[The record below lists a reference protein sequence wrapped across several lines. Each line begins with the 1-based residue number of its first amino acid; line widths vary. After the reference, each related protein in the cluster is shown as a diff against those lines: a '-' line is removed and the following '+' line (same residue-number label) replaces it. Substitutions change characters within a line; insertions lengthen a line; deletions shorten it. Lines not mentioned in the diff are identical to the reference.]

1 MAPPPLNLDDV
12 QGDILIGLPKRLEAY
27 WFIEIKKP
35 SEFQKQ
41 LLELIPLITSST
53 QAKNDEKACFDHRGN
68 DGDLT
73 LAGVNFAF
81 SRKGLDELGFKEP
94 LSKEPQNDPFEK
106 TMLATAEADFND
118 RVHGFNKAWFKE
130 FKQEI
135 HCLIFITGD
144 CQDTIDFTLAK
155 VKKILGVTVQEIKLV
170 QGKVRPGDQMHHE
183 HFGYNDGISQP
194 AIKGVDQK
202 LLPGQEFIDQ
212 GIILLGRPGDRGQ
225 GRPSWTLDGS
235 FLAFRYLS
243 QEVPEFQDFVDDKN
257 PHEAPKDFFGA
268 QLVGRWKSGTPLVL
282 APTVDSDPSIG
293 KNPQQNNKF
302 DYDPHSQKLCPY
314 AAHTRKTFPRGDI
327 QQSVAIHR
335 IVRRAI
341 TFGEELTPE
350 EIKSRKTKLDR
361 GLLFKCYQSNIAD
374 GFHFIQR
381 IWANNNTFPFLKIGE
396 DGKPIPKPGFSDE
409 NGPGVDGIIG
419 QAEKGGVRQMD
430 ILNDNDPA
438 GKVKL
443 PKEWVISR
451 GGEYFF
457 SPSISQ
463 LKKKFASPSKNEL

>member
-1 MAPPPLNLDDV
+1 MLLFGTVEEIRLQFEPLIFHFLGLVIPFQSQPFLDWLSLQKDV
-12 QGDILIGLPKRLEAY
+12 IQQWLHHHSIWTMSKATSYRIGLPKRLEAY

-73 LAGVNFAF
+73 LAG
-81 SRKGLDELGFKEP
+81 
-94 LSKEPQNDPFEK
+94 

-268 QLVGRWKSGTPLVL
+268 QLVGRWKS
-282 APTVDSDPSIG
+282 
-293 KNPQQNNKF
+293 
-302 DYDPHSQKLCPY
+302 
-314 AAHTRKTFPRGDI
+314 AHTRKTFPRGDI